1 MAKNS
6 TPKSGTSRIRFIM
19 LEAEVENGDLSE
31 ITSAIQNALKAPSQA
46 AGRIGTTVVARQ
58 IGREPPAIDAEV
70 EVENAAED
78 EVEAPMPKPKP
89 QRSSSDR
96 KPPSAP
102 EVIDIDLKSAP
113 SLKDFAQKATVKSD
127 VGKFLLIAAYLK
139 EHRGIEAVTASHIY
153 TGFRHLGWSTAIKDF
168 GQPLRDLKG
177 QQLFTSP
184 SKGHYAINHLGLD
197 RVEKMK
203 NGGE

>member
-70 EVENAAED
+70 EAENAAEE
-78 EVEAPMPKPKP
+78 EVDASKPKP

-102 EVIDIDLKSAP
+102 EVIDIDLKSDP
-113 SLKDFAQKATVKSD
+113 PLRDFAQKATVKSD
-127 VGKFLLIAAYLK
+127 SGRFLLIAAYLK

-184 SKGHYAINHLGLD
+184 SKGHYSINHLGLD
-197 RVEKMK
+197 RVEKMM